1 MGIEKTEIPRIFERF
16 YRVNKA
22 RDRNSGG
29 TGLGLAIVK
38 HLMEAHKGKVTVQ
51 SELGKGTT
59 FNIELLKKISASVI
73 VNACLSEHLQNVNIG
88 IKCLALQYLVIIS

>member
-1 MGIEKTEIPRIFERF
+1 MFINIISNAVLYTPNDGKVTVYLEESPKKVIVHVKDTGMGIEKTEIPRIFERF

-38 HLMEAHKGKVTVQ
+38 HLMEAHKGK
-51 SELGKGTT
+51 
-59 FNIELLKKISASVI
+59 
-73 VNACLSEHLQNVNIG
+73 
-88 IKCLALQYLVIIS
+88 